1 MGISGMKL
9 VLVVMGEGGGWK
21 RIGKGGGGGI
31 VLGGCGRI
39 GGRLVGAVDGYE
51 GLIIVVNVVGS

>member
-1 MGISGMKL
+1 MKL

-51 GLIIVVNVVGS
+51 GLIVVVNVVGS